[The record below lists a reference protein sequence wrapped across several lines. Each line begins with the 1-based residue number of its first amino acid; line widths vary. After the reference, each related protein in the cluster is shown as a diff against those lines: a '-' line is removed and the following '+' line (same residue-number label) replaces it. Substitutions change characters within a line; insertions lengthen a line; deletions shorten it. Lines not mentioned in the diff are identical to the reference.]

1 MFCVEE
7 ELRQSTLAQ
16 TGKLESDTLADL
28 EDSELFEMDQMTRLG
43 KCDRPSGTPPK
54 SPNQRVMV
62 TSALT
67 DSMMEQ
73 CGDQPWEPPATSPVS
88 TPVVASK
95 VAAELEPLNP
105 NDFPSFLLIPPI

>member
-1 MFCVEE
+1 MTLMFCVEE

-54 SPNQRVMV
+54 SPNQCHGNFGFNGLDDGAVR
-62 TSALT
+62 
-67 DSMMEQ
+67 
-73 CGDQPWEPPATSPVS
+73 
-88 TPVVASK
+88 
-95 VAAELEPLNP
+95 
-105 NDFPSFLLIPPI
+105 